1 MLKML
6 SYKKS
11 LLTLGAFLFSILAY
25 SQDIVVAEVKNSIK
39 LGPLAGNRKLEFGV
53 KNILEE
59 YLQESGYNLS
69 PSSKNQIFAEL
80 IYMDVLT
87 TKSNLSIFH
96 KDDNAVVIRMKGYIV
111 RDGKKSKEYIVEE
124 QATEV
129 STSTLI
135 ISNDGKFNQQ
145 NLSTAIKKSCNS
157 LVNKLL

>member
-1 MLKML
+1 
-6 SYKKS
+6 
-11 LLTLGAFLFSILAY
+11 
-25 SQDIVVAEVKNSIK
+25 
-39 LGPLAGNRKLEFGV
+39 
-53 KNILEE
+53 
-59 YLQESGYNLS
+59 
-69 PSSKNQIFAEL
+69 
-80 IYMDVLT
+80 MDVLS

-96 KDDNAVVIRMKGYIV
+96 KDDNAVVIRMKGYII
-111 RDGKKSKEYIVEE
+111 RDGKKSKECIVEE